1 VLEEAPAVH
10 EEEGQKNKILEET
23 LNLKAPSMNPQHFFT
38 DVKIGER
45 HKYFQVLKEAPA
57 VHKEE
62 GQKNKILEETLNP
75 KAPYMN
81 STTFLHR
88 CKNWRET

>member
-23 LNLKAPSMNPQHFFT
+23 LN
-38 DVKIGER
+38 
-45 HKYFQVLKEAPA
+45 
-57 VHKEE
+57 
-62 GQKNKILEETLNP
+62 P

-81 STTFLHR
+81 STTSFHR
-88 CKNWRET
+88 FKNWGET